1 MIEKFIILSY
11 NISKLTREG
20 RKLGSR
26 MRVGEM
32 LRIPLL
38 LGLAYFFVAS
48 NSFNLSKIFSGSFF
62 SSSIINS
69 IACIE

>member
-1 MIEKFIILSY
+1 MSY

-38 LGLAYFFVAS
+38 LGLAYFFA
-48 NSFNLSKIFSGSFF
+48 FNLSFRLSNIFSGSFLT
-62 SSSIINS
+62 SSTINS
-69 IACIE
+69 IACIEYE